1 MKIFISYKF
10 ADEDLIHLKEFM
22 HKVKSSLQKSN
33 HELLSTFFHQEEF
46 EKSNA
51 TMRQIMDKALEYINK
66 SDTVLCVVKAKE
78 KSDKKA
84 ATTNI
89 FFIKFFYKLVA
100 FHLV

>member
-22 HKVKSSLQKSN
+22 HNVKSSLQKSN

-51 TMRQIMDKALEYINK
+51 TENLLVFSILNSFNLLIWKKMLFTISYI
-66 SDTVLCVVKAKE
+66 LCAE
-78 KSDKKA
+78 K
-84 ATTNI
+84 
-89 FFIKFFYKLVA
+89 L
-100 FHLV
+100 